1 MENYFKDND
10 GQNENYQQQKLT
22 HEEIRQF
29 QEFAELSDNEIED
42 ISDLIYELAIVALK
56 VID

>member
-29 QEFAELSDNEIED
+29 QQFSEISDKEIED
-42 ISDLIYELAIVALK
+42 ISDLTYELAIVALK